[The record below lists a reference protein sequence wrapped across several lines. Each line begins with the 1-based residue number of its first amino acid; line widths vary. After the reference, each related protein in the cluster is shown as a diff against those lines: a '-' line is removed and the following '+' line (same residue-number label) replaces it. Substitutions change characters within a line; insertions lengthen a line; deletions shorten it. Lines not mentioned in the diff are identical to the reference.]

1 MYASF
6 KLLTMN
12 EGINEIQPLSQNE
25 VFDDFA
31 NDFVDFTETN
41 PFGDIS

>member
-1 MYASF
+1 MIPV
-6 KLLTMN
+6 TEE
-12 EGINEIQPLSQNE
+12 EGINEIDRLSQKP

-41 PFGDIS
+41 PFGDLTP